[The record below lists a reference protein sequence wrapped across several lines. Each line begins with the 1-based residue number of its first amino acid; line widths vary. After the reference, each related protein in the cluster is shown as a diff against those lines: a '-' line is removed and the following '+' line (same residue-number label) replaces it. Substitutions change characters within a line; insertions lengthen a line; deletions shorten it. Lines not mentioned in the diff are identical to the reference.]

1 MRHQWPSRQS
11 SDPVARSDRADFVE
25 FRRTRDRRK
34 RDRLV
39 EENVKLAR
47 TLAWR
52 YAGRGA
58 EIDDLIQVALYALV
72 QAVDRF
78 DPARGVAFST
88 YATPTI
94 VGALKR
100 HFRDRA
106 WAIRPPRSIQERYL
120 AVNAAR
126 EQLVG
131 LLRRSPTM
139 TEIAEYGG
147 WSEEQVQDA
156 LTAHDYRYTSDLN
169 VTWDNASNDRVSH
182 DEGLDWVEDRML
194 IDDLMQQLGARERE
208 IVRMRFFGEMSQEAI
223 GTRVGVSQMHVSRLL
238 RRSLD
243 TLRASAQTLDLVE
256 NSTLRGIA

>member
-1 MRHQWPSRQS
+1 MVRP
-11 SDPVARSDRADFVE
+11 ARADFVE

-39 EENVKLAR
+39 EANVELAR

-58 EIDDLIQVALYALV
+58 ELDDLVQVALCALV

-78 DPARGVAFST
+78 DPPRGVAFST

-131 LLRRSPTM
+131 ILRRSPTT
-139 TEIAEYGG
+139 TEIAEYGS

-156 LTAHDYRYTSDLN
+156 LTAQDYRFTSDLN
-169 VTWDNASNDRVSH
+169 AALDNASNDRASD
-182 DEGLDWVEDRML
+182 DEGLDRVEDRVL
-194 IDDLMQQLGARERE
+194 IDDLTQQLGARERA
-208 IVRMRFFGEMSQEAI
+208 IVRMRFFGGMSQEAI
-223 GTRVGVSQMHVSRLL
+223 SSRVGVSQMHVSRLI
-238 RRSLD
+238 RTSLD
-243 TLRASAQTLDLVE
+243 TLRAAAAQKLDLVD
-256 NSTLRGIA
+256 NSTQRGIT